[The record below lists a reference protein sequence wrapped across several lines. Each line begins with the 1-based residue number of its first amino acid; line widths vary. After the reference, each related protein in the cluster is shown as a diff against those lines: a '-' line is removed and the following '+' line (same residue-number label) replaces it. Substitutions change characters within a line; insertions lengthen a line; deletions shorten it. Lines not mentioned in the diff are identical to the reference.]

1 LKVYRVKI
9 RERNPILSL
18 VSKAQ
23 TANLTY
29 PHNVVYTIYHPMLIY
44 NQEVRNMKER
54 LKNLIISEE
63 GQGMTEYIIIV
74 ALIAIATIGVIT
86 IFGDNIR
93 ALFKASTNAL
103 AGQNERPETKVFR
116 GNVHKTLQDFSTKSQ

>member
-1 LKVYRVKI
+1 
-9 RERNPILSL
+9 
-18 VSKAQ
+18 
-23 TANLTY
+23 
-29 PHNVVYTIYHPMLIY
+29 
-44 NQEVRNMKER
+44 MKER

-86 IFGDNIR
+86 VFGDNIR

-103 AGQNERPETKVFR
+103 AGENERPEITVFR
-116 GNVHKTLQDFSTKSQ
+116 GNVHKTLKNFSKSQ

>member
-1 LKVYRVKI
+1 
-9 RERNPILSL
+9 
-18 VSKAQ
+18 
-23 TANLTY
+23 
-29 PHNVVYTIYHPMLIY
+29 
-44 NQEVRNMKER
+44 MKER

-103 AGQNERPETKVFR
+103 AGQNERPETRTFTGSVK
-116 GNVHKTLQDFSTKSQ
+116 KTLKDFSTKSQ